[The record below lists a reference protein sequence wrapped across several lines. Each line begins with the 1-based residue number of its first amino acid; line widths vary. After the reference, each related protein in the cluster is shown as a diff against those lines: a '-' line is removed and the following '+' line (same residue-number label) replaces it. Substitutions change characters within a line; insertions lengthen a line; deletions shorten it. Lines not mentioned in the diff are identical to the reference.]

1 MKRLWTRSKKRWD
14 ELLAEYGSAALY
26 TYLTIALAVYAFFVV
41 ALRMGFEVEGAA
53 ASAGTFGAA
62 WVALKVTQPVRIGAT
77 LLLTPPVA
85 WVLRGRSEDDAP
97 AAAEVAV
104 AEGGDEPADPDPT
117 R

>member
-1 MKRLWTRSKKRWD
+1 MKRLWTASKKRWD

-26 TYLTIALAVYAFFVV
+26 TYVAIALAVYAFFVV
-41 ALRMGFEVEGAA
+41 ALRMGLEVDGAA

-62 WVALKVTQPVRIGAT
+62 WVALKITQPVRIGAT

-85 WVLRGRSEDDAP
+85 WVLRRHASEEPEIAPEAERPDAP
-97 AAAEVAV
+97 ADAPTE
-104 AEGGDEPADPDPT
+104 DPT